1 MDIYQ
6 YDDSLRQENGFI
18 RIAGIDEAGR
28 GPIAGPVVSAAVVLP
43 QGKRFSGLRDS
54 KLVPENERETL
65 FLEIL
70 AYSDAIG
77 IGICNVDV
85 IDRLNILGATR
96 LSMETAVKDLGIK
109 PDLLLI
115 DAVKVPSVDI
125 KQITPFK
132 GESKS
137 SHIAAASIVAKVVR
151 DRCMYY
157 YHSIYPEYGFDRH
170 KGYCTKEHIRMI
182 QIHGP
187 CPIHRK
193 TFKKVLSLTLPF

>member
-6 YDDSLRQENGFI
+6 YDDFQKQENGI
-18 RIAGIDEAGR
+18 KTIAGIDEAGR
-28 GPIAGPVVSAAVVLP
+28 GPIAGPVVSAAVILP
-43 QGKRFSGLRDS
+43 QGKRFPGLRDS
-54 KLVPENERETL
+54 KLVPEKERETL
-65 FLEIL
+65 FFEIL
-70 AYSDAIG
+70 AYSNAVG
-77 IGICNVDV
+77 VGICDVDV
-85 IDRLNILGATR
+85 IDRLNILRAVR
-96 LSMETAVKDLGIK
+96 LSMEIAVKDLGIK

-115 DAVKVPSVDI
+115 DAVRIPKVDI
-125 KQITPFK
+125 KQITPIK

-137 SHIAAASIVAKVVR
+137 AHIAAASIIAKVVR

-157 YHSIYPEYGFDRH
+157 YHNIYPEYGFDRH

-187 CPIHRK
+187 CLIHRK